1 MQSLT
6 PGGRRT
12 PSVYG
17 SQKSVYST
25 GSTLRTLT
33 KSGPG
38 KKSKS
43 MQSLP
48 WYRKPLVRTAFYTDL
63 QRGSWHFGF
72 YSFVS
77 SIIKKTS
84 SNWAHFAENRT
95 LMNIIIDFFYLV
107 CRNLDNVNV
116 RLRYILFTRSDA
128 GKWAYRILY
137 HRIWFRLRWK
147 WRW

>member
-1 MQSLT
+1 MMAT
-6 PGGRRT
+6 PGRKT
-12 PSVYG
+12 PSFMG
-17 SQKSVYST
+17 SQRSVYST

-48 WYRKPLVRTAFYTDL
+48 WYRKPLVRTAFYTTL

-77 SIIKKTS
+77 TRLFYFNIK
-84 SNWAHFAENRT
+84 
-95 LMNIIIDFFYLV
+95 IG
-107 CRNLDNVNV
+107 NL
-116 RLRYILFTRSDA
+116 IFET
-128 GKWAYRILY
+128 
-137 HRIWFRLRWK
+137 
-147 WRW
+147 